1 MQHQASDT
9 ITRVVLISLFSFVV
23 FVGLALPPKSTARL
37 ERPQTASTTS
47 KRSKSEFVPGQVLIR
62 YKTEAVAKRQA
73 RSQSLRVNRGSI
85 TVQIERLGEA
95 DIVEGLRIARV
106 PEQSTMEAI
115 EALKMQPDVLYA
127 EPNYVLHADATPND
141 PRFGEMYGLT
151 KIGAP
156 QAWNTTRGSSNV
168 VIGVVDQGI
177 DLSHQDL
184 NANRWINPAPGTIV
198 PGVTGDV
205 NGYNFLD
212 NNGTVFNGNPN
223 EEHATHVAGTAG
235 AVGDNGIGVVGVN
248 WSVRLMSLK
257 FLDLGGGGA
266 TSDAIRACNYA
277 KAARDLWVSSGGTQ
291 GANVRV
297 LNNSYG
303 SGGFSNAFQDAI
315 RALNGS
321 GILFVAS
328 AGNTSEDLV
337 ADNDVIPHFPSSYD
351 AQNIIAVAN
360 TDQTDLLWESSHF
373 GANSV
378 HIGAPGRSILSTIP
392 GNSYSSDFTGTSMA
406 TPHVSG
412 AAALLL
418 AQNPNLTVQQLKNLL
433 LLNGDVVPALVD
445 KTITGRRL
453 NVGNSM
459 QALLNPDTTPPGTVT
474 GLHINTQNGRN
485 LNIGWNASGDD
496 GAGGGSAALYEI
508 TFTDARTGAVLHV
521 KNVLPAAPGAA
532 QSVDVRIPYR
542 HTRGN
547 LNVREFDNVGNE
559 GAPAS
564 IEVTV
569 PFAQGDP
576 YATTLSIPVAL
587 STGGTRHFGTAA
599 DDDRLETFNL
609 PFAFPFFGANQT
621 SLTISTNGNLFF
633 SPPPH
638 RDDPTEADDVPSSTF
653 ELSKFKVISGLWDD
667 IDLRSTNRADAGVY
681 VVQPDANRII
691 FRWQGVPCNYN
702 GTICTGGAPINFEIE
717 LRSDGTIKSRYGSGN
732 TSIFP
737 VVGISGGEPD
747 AYVIASHTSEESPT
761 NLTNAVEVTYIPRA
775 VFQPLE
781 NNYFFVSQTYRDFL
795 SREPDLDGLA
805 YWANELNTCDT
816 APDPSACK
824 NQRRVGV
831 SAAFFTE
838 LEFQRTGSFVYRL
851 YKGGLGRRPT
861 FAEFNSD
868 RVQVVEG
875 PNLEATKRALALA
888 FVQRPEFLAKFA
900 GQDTASAF
908 VDRLIASIQT
918 NSQINL
924 TSISG
929 DLINAYNTGSNQ
941 NESRAFAV
949 RAAIDATAFQNG
961 EFNRAFVLMQYFG
974 YLHRDP
980 DQGGYDFWL
989 DVVDNRATN
998 NYRAMV
1004 CAFITSDE
1012 YQLLFSSII
1021 PRHNPDCANIN

>member
-1 MQHQASDT
+1 MQYQASDS
-9 ITRVVLISLFSFVV
+9 ITRVILLSLFSVAI

-37 ERPQTASTTS
+37 DRPQTAAIKG
-47 KRSKSEFVPGQVLIR
+47 KRSRPAFVPGQVLVR
-62 YKTEAVAKRQA
+62 YRSDAVAKRQA
-73 RSQSLRVNRGSI
+73 KTQSLRVSGGSI
-85 TVQIERLGEA
+85 AFQIERLSEK
-95 DIVEGLRIARV
+95 DIVEGLRLARV
-106 PEQSTMEAI
+106 PEQNTWEAI
-115 EALKMQPDVLYA
+115 EALRKQPDVLYA
-127 EPNYVLHADATPND
+127 EPNYVLHADLTPND
-141 PRFGEMYGLT
+141 PNFSSLYGLT

-156 QAWNTTRGSSNV
+156 TAWNTTTGSATT

-177 DLSHQDL
+177 DFSHQDL
-184 NANRWINPAPGTIV
+184 NANRWINPLPGSIV
-198 PGVTGDV
+198 PSVQGDV
-205 NGYNFLD
+205 NGYNFL
-212 NNGTVFNGNPN
+212 NNTGTIFSGQSS
-223 EEHATHVAGTAG
+223 EDHASHVAGIAG
-235 AVGDNGIGVVGVN
+235 AVGNNGIGVVGVN
-248 WSVRLMSLK
+248 WTVRLMSLK
-257 FLDLGGGGA
+257 FLDISGGGSDA
-266 TSDAIRACNYA
+266 DAIRAFTYA
-277 KAARDLWVSSGGTQ
+277 KEARDLWVSSNHSL

-303 SGGFSNAFQDAI
+303 GGGFSSAFRDAI
-315 RALNGS
+315 QALNSS
-321 GILFVAS
+321 GILFVAA
-328 AGNTSEDLV
+328 AGNLSDGPEL
-337 ADNDVIPHFPSSYD
+337 DNDVNPHFPSSYD
-351 AQNIIAVAN
+351 VPNIIAVAN
-360 TDQTDLLWESSHF
+360 TDSSDFLNSSSHF

-378 HIGAPGRSILSTIP
+378 HVGAPGTSILSTTP
-392 GNSYSSDFTGTSMA
+392 GNGYQFFSGTSMA

-418 AQNPNLTVQQLKNLL
+418 AQSPDIPVQQLKNLL
-433 LLNGDVVPALVD
+433 ILNGDVVPSLQT

-459 QALLNPDTTPPGTVT
+459 QALINPDSTPPGAVT
-474 GLHINTQNGRN
+474 GLQINSQNGRN
-485 LNIGWNASGDD
+485 LNVGWIASGDD
-496 GAGGGSAALYEI
+496 GAGGGSAALYEV
-508 TFTDARTGAVLHV
+508 TFTDARTGGVSHLKYV
-521 KNVLPAAPGAA
+521 VPAAPGAP
-532 QSVDVRIPYR
+532 QSVDVKTPYR

-547 LNVREFDNVGNE
+547 LNVRVFDNAGNE
-559 GAPAS
+559 GTPAS
-564 IEVTV
+564 REVTV
-569 PFAQGDP
+569 NFAQGDP
-576 YATTLSIPVAL
+576 YASTLSIPVAL

-599 DDDRLETFNL
+599 DDDRLETFAL
-609 PFAFPFFGANQT
+609 PFPFPFFGTNQT

-638 RDDPTEADDVPSSTF
+638 REDATEADDVPSSTF
-653 ELSKFKVISGLWDD
+653 ELSKFKLISGLWDD
-667 IDLRSTNRADAGVY
+667 IDLRSVFRADAGVY

-702 GTICTGGAPINFEIE
+702 GTVCTGGAPINFEIE

-747 AYVIASHTSEESPT
+747 AYVIPSHTSEDSPT
-761 NLTNAVEVTYIPRA
+761 SLTNAVEVTYIPRA

-816 APDPSACK
+816 APDPPACK

-851 YKGGLGRRPT
+851 FKGGLGRRPT
-861 FAEFNSD
+861 FTEFNSD
-868 RVQVVEG
+868 RVLVVEG
-875 PNLEATKRALALA
+875 PNLEATKQALALA
-888 FVQRPEFLAKFA
+888 FVQRPEFVARFSSA
-900 GQDTASAF
+900 GTADQF
-908 VDRLIASIQT
+908 VDTLIASIQT
-918 NSQINL
+918 HSGINL
-924 TSISG
+924 ISLR
-929 DLINAYNTGSNQ
+929 DALIAKYNTGSNQ
-941 NESRAFAV
+941 NQSRAFAL
-949 RAAIDATAFQNG
+949 RDAIDATAFQNG
-961 EFNRAFVLMQYFG
+961 EFNRAFVVMQYFG

-1021 PRHNPDCANIN
+1021 PRHNPDCATIN